1 MVEREDIVEVDE
13 ALISQCIL
21 EESLEFLRDIITTD
35 LVIVGAGPS
44 GLTASIYASRAGLK
58 TVLIERRLSFGGG
71 GMGGGAMHLP
81 TLVIEEPATEILDDI
96 GCRYKRRGGEGVA
109 TVDSSELMIRLAN
122 AAIDAGVRFL
132 HGVTVDDIVFREDGP
147 RVAGVAIEW
156 TASQMPRCTPIPCS

>member
-1 MVEREDIVEVDE
+1 MEREDIVEVDE